1 MSEYL
6 NKDMNEAIDSI
17 ELGETDKEVIRQ
29 ILMMEKREKNNPA
42 AKNEIVNADITLVE
56 KNYDNNLKGQL

>member
-17 ELGETDKEVIRQ
+17 ERGETDKEVIRQ